1 MNKIKKV
8 EDLSIG
14 QLKSVLITIVS
25 KEGFINIKNHDNVL
39 EAYLDNPMSP
49 ITNIFM
55 VFPFQLSGEVDI
67 DKICEMILQEQSK
80 YSANNVTIVSKNH
93 ISNGFQSEIDS
104 RISHFRVNYIGRD
117 RLIKLIDKDY
127 PELWKHDDISL
138 LKYESDFSENVK
150 QENQLR
156 RLKLP
161 SEKCQRLLDIY
172 INPQLFSY
180 EEDTKTHTITRKRA
194 DLSVLIAEEKPIIL
208 SGDSGT
214 GKSSL
219 LKRLGSMMIEQNEGN
234 IEIKYLPIYVTA
246 LDLLKNNFTIKDV
259 VKNKTQSFFQSKSLA
274 NLAIDYKICLL
285 IDSIDEFE
293 AEDQNNILKQLGNL
307 YESKGVKYFIG
318 TREPEHIEK
327 ICADKK
333 NKSYEISRFNYEQ
346 IKRFVS
352 AFFSGDEFKTNNLL
366 DALRE
371 NKIIERL
378 PITPLTL
385 SLISILYDETDFEI
399 PATITDIYDN
409 FNDLIVG
416 KAVVSSK
423 VEFIDISF
431 KERILSLYALLLMES
446 KNHKPLSIDEF
457 MLYFAE
463 YYEGKTLPVKDAQL
477 KDVLMYLIHN
487 TGILYI
493 KDDKWVA
500 FTHDSYMEYY
510 AAIEIFKFRREKETV
525 LVENF
530 FDIQWQNVAV
540 FYAGKTK
547 DMPEF
552 AGRINNKLVSSKR
565 WNEYISGIQGC
576 GYLLQALYQTD
587 NKIRRDLVLTA
598 LNLVLESDNVL
609 KKMSSDDSVLFRNY
623 RMPILHLMNFIHFY
637 EMFNSITLKAP
648 LQLSYQTL
656 KKELDRIVTSETTD
670 KSVIPIIGYKLLE
683 LAFTLDSKRINDS
696 SALEEIVLHSEILK
710 DPSLNIIAQF
720 TLDLMGKAGYKELR
734 EDLKRKY
741 SSLSIPLKALIDNP
755 TSKNRFS
762 VLDTV
767 TVERKVKIFVEGKTD
782 AQILEHAF
790 MVLTG
795 GFMPYWKI
803 TVATQNGKDGSSTI
817 VSKELD
823 AAFGYSS
830 EYSTIIGIYDHDGAG
845 LREYRGLNNKIYRE
859 VEKDSIKKHEHA
871 EVYAITLPIPGEM
884 SIYLQDKQDFN
895 MFEIEHYF
903 GHEYLKANEMLKS
916 TAIPDVFEIRSS
928 GKTSFAN
935 TICKDLNPKSFLY
948 FTDLFRIIDK
958 ISKVD
963 VNYII

>member
-1 MNKIKKV
+1 M
-8 EDLSIG
+8 
-14 QLKSVLITIVS
+14 
-25 KEGFINIKNHDNVL
+25 
-39 EAYLDNPMSP
+39 
-49 ITNIFM
+49 
-55 VFPFQLSGEVDI
+55 
-67 DKICEMILQEQSK
+67 
-80 YSANNVTIVSKNH
+80 
-93 ISNGFQSEIDS
+93 
-104 RISHFRVNYIGRD
+104 
-117 RLIKLIDKDY
+117 
-127 PELWKHDDISL
+127 
-138 LKYESDFSENVK
+138 
-150 QENQLR
+150 
-156 RLKLP
+156 
-161 SEKCQRLLDIY
+161 
-172 INPQLFSY
+172 
-180 EEDTKTHTITRKRA
+180 
-194 DLSVLIAEEKPIIL
+194 
-208 SGDSGT
+208 
-214 GKSSL
+214 
-219 LKRLGSMMIEQNEGN
+219 
-234 IEIKYLPIYVTA
+234 
-246 LDLLKNNFTIKDV
+246 KNNFTIKDV

-565 WNEYISGIQGC
+565 WNEYISGIQG
-576 GYLLQALYQTD
+576 
-587 NKIRRDLVLTA
+587 
-598 LNLVLESDNVL
+598 
-609 KKMSSDDSVLFRNY
+609 
-623 RMPILHLMNFIHFY
+623 
-637 EMFNSITLKAP
+637 
-648 LQLSYQTL
+648 
-656 KKELDRIVTSETTD
+656 
-670 KSVIPIIGYKLLE
+670 
-683 LAFTLDSKRINDS
+683 
-696 SALEEIVLHSEILK
+696 
-710 DPSLNIIAQF
+710 
-720 TLDLMGKAGYKELR
+720 
-734 EDLKRKY
+734 
-741 SSLSIPLKALIDNP
+741 
-755 TSKNRFS
+755 
-762 VLDTV
+762 
-767 TVERKVKIFVEGKTD
+767 
-782 AQILEHAF
+782 
-790 MVLTG
+790 
-795 GFMPYWKI
+795 
-803 TVATQNGKDGSSTI
+803 
-817 VSKELD
+817 
-823 AAFGYSS
+823 
-830 EYSTIIGIYDHDGAG
+830 
-845 LREYRGLNNKIYRE
+845 
-859 VEKDSIKKHEHA
+859 
-871 EVYAITLPIPGEM
+871 
-884 SIYLQDKQDFN
+884 
-895 MFEIEHYF
+895 
-903 GHEYLKANEMLKS
+903 
-916 TAIPDVFEIRSS
+916 
-928 GKTSFAN
+928 
-935 TICKDLNPKSFLY
+935 
-948 FTDLFRIIDK
+948 
-958 ISKVD
+958 
-963 VNYII
+963 

>member
-1 MNKIKKV
+1 MDKIKKV
-8 EDLSIG
+8 EELSLE
-14 QLKSVLITIVS
+14 QLRETLITIIS
-25 KEGFINIKNHDNVL
+25 KEGFIDIKDDGNVL

-55 VFPFQLSGEVDI
+55 IFPFQLSGEVDV
-67 DKICEMILQEQSK
+67 DRICDIVLSEQFKRST
-80 YSANNVTIVSKNH
+80 NNVTIVSKNH
-93 ISNGFQSEIDS
+93 ISNGFQEELDS
-104 RISHFRVNYIGRD
+104 KITNFKVNYIGRD
-117 RLIKLIDKDY
+117 RLVKLIDKDC
-127 PELWKHDDISL
+127 PELWKHDDIAL
-138 LKYESDFSENVK
+138 LKYENDFSENVK
-150 QENQLR
+150 QESQLR

-161 SEKCQRLLDIY
+161 TEKCQKLLDIY

-180 EEDTKTHTITRKRA
+180 EEDAKTQTLTRKRA
-194 DLSVLIAEEKPIIL
+194 DLNTLVEEGCPIIL

-219 LKRLGSMMIEQNEGN
+219 LKRMGTMMICQNEGFVGT
-234 IEIKYLPIYVTA
+234 KYLPIYITA
-246 LDLLKNNFTIKDV
+246 FDLLKNNFEVKDV
-259 VKNKTQSFFQSKSLA
+259 ITSKTQEFFPAKNIEELA
-274 NLAIDYKICLL
+274 TGYKICLL
-285 IDSIDEFE
+285 VDSVDEFDIKNQKE
-293 AEDQNNILKQLGNL
+293 VLRQLQNL
-307 YESKGVKYFIG
+307 YESKGIKYFIG
-318 TREPEHIEK
+318 TREPERIEK
-327 ICADKK
+327 NFTTKK
-333 NKSYEISRFNYEQ
+333 TKSYEISRFNYEQ

-409 FNDLIVG
+409 FNDLIIG

-431 KERILSLYALLLMES
+431 KERILSLYALLLMECE
-446 KNHKPLSIDEF
+446 NHKPLSIDDF
-457 MLYFAE
+457 ISYFAE
-463 YYEGKTLPVKDAQL
+463 YFEGKTLPIKDAQL

-493 KDDKWVA
+493 KEDQWVA

-510 AAIEIFKFRREKETV
+510 AAIEIFKFRRDKETD
-525 LVENF
+525 LVDNF
-530 FDIQWQNVAV
+530 FDIQWQNVAI

-552 AGRINNKLVSSKR
+552 AKKINTKLINSNR

-587 NKIRRDLVLTA
+587 NAIRRDLVLTA
-598 LNLVLESDNVL
+598 LNMVLESNEVL
-609 KKMSSDDSVLFRNY
+609 KKMSSDDSPMFRNY

-637 EMFNSITLKAP
+637 EMFNSITLKTP
-648 LQLSYQTL
+648 LQLSYQML
-656 KKELDRIVTSETTD
+656 KSDLDRICTSDTSD
-670 KSVIPIIGYKLLE
+670 RSLIPIIGYKLLE

-696 SALEEIVLHSEILK
+696 TALEEVVLHTEILK

-720 TLDLMGKAGYKELR
+720 TLDLMGKVGYKEMR
-734 EDLKRKY
+734 EELKKKY
-741 SSLSIPLKALIDNP
+741 HSLSSPLKALIDNS

-767 TVERKVKIFVEGKTD
+767 TTNRKVKIFVEGKTD
-782 AQILEHAF
+782 AQIIEHAF
-790 MVLTG
+790 MVLTNG
-795 GFMPYWKI
+795 NSPYWKI

-823 AAFGYSS
+823 AAFGYST
-830 EYSTIIGIYDHDGAG
+830 EYNTIIGIYDHDAAG
-845 LREYRGLNNKIYRE
+845 LREYRGLNKIYKE
-859 VEKDSIKKHEHA
+859 IEKDLIKKHQCA
-871 EVYAITLPIPGEM
+871 EVYAITLPVPGEM
-884 SIYLQDKQDFN
+884 NHYLQDKQEFN

-903 GHEYLKANEMLKS
+903 GDDYLDKAMMLKG
-916 TAIPDVFEIRSS
+916 TAISNVSEIRSS
-928 GKTSFAN
+928 SKTAFAAK
-935 TICKDLNPKSFLY
+935 ICKDNDPQTFRY
-948 FTDLFRIIDK
+948 FTDLFRVIDK
-958 ISKVD
+958 ISNMD
-963 VNYII
+963 INYII

>member
-1 MNKIKKV
+1 MDKIKKV
-8 EDLSIG
+8 EELSLE
-14 QLKSVLITIVS
+14 QFKKTLIEIIS
-25 KEGFINIKNHDNVL
+25 KEGFINIKDNDSSI

-55 VFPFQLSGEVDI
+55 IFPFSLSGDVDI
-67 DKICEMILQEQSK
+67 DRICMIIENEHVK
-80 YSANNVTIVSKNH
+80 YSASNVTIVSKNH
-93 ISNGFQSEIDS
+93 ISKGFQDELNS
-104 RISHFRVNYIGRD
+104 RISNFRINYIGRD
-117 RLIKLIDKDY
+117 NLIGLIDKDY

-138 LKYESDFSENVK
+138 LKYENDFAENVK
-150 QENQLR
+150 QEDQLR

-161 SEKCQRLLDIY
+161 TEKCQKLLDIY

-180 EEDTKTHTITRKRA
+180 EEDSKTHTLTRKRA
-194 DLSVLIAEEKPIIL
+194 DINMLVEEEHPIML

-219 LKRLGSMMIEQNEGN
+219 LKRIGSMMILRNEESH
-234 IEIKYLPIYVTA
+234 ITKFLPVYITA
-246 LDLLKNNFTIKDV
+246 FDLLKSNLSINDV
-259 VKNKTQSFFQSKSLA
+259 VKNKTQKFFKDKDID
-274 NLAIDYKICLL
+274 NLVTDYKICLL
-285 IDSIDEFE
+285 VDSLDEFE
-293 AEDQNNILKQLGNL
+293 VTDQNKVLGQLQNL
-307 YESKGVKYFIG
+307 YDTKGVKYLIG
-318 TREPEHIEK
+318 TREPERIEK
-327 ICADKK
+327 NFTGKK
-333 NKSYEISRFNYEQ
+333 TKSYEISKFNYEQ

-385 SLISILYDETDFEI
+385 SLISILYDEADFEI

-409 FNDLIVG
+409 FNDLIIG

-423 VEFIDISF
+423 VEFIDVSF
-431 KERILSLYALLLMES
+431 KERILSLYALLLMER
-446 KNHKPLSIDEF
+446 KNHQPLSIDEF
-457 MLYFAE
+457 ISYFAK
-463 YYEGKTLPVKDAQL
+463 YYEGKTLPIKDAQL

-493 KDDKWVA
+493 KEEKWIA

-510 AAIEIFKFRREKETV
+510 AAVEIFKFRREKE
-525 LVENF
+525 LDLINNF

-547 DMPEF
+547 DMPDF
-552 AGRINNKLVSSKR
+552 ANKINEKLSKSNR

-587 NKIRRDLVLTA
+587 NIIRRDLILTA
-598 LNLVLESDNVL
+598 LKLVLESNDVL
-609 KKMSSDDSVLFRNY
+609 KKMSSDDSPLFRNY

-637 EMFNSITLKAP
+637 EMFNSITLKTP

-656 KKELDRIVTSETTD
+656 KLELDRIVTTETAD
-670 KSVIPIIGYKLLE
+670 RSLIPIVGYKLLE

-696 SALEEIVLHSEILK
+696 SALEEIVLHTEILK

-720 TLDLMGKAGYKELR
+720 TLDLMGKVGYREMREEL
-734 EDLKRKY
+734 KKKY
-741 SSLSIPLKALIDNP
+741 HTLSSPLKALIDNP

-767 TVERKVKIFVEGKTD
+767 TVDRKVKIFVEGKTD

-790 MVLTG
+790 MVLTNG
-795 GFMPYWKI
+795 CTPYWKI

-823 AAFGYSS
+823 AAYGYSS
-830 EYSTIIGIYDHDGAG
+830 DYNTVIGIYDHDAAG
-845 LREYRGLNNKIYRE
+845 LREYRGLNKNIYHE
-859 VEKDSIKKHEHA
+859 IEKNLIKKHEHA
-871 EVYAITLPIPGEM
+871 EVYAITLPVPGEM
-884 SIYLQDKQDFN
+884 SHYLQDKQEFN

-903 GHEYLKANEMLKS
+903 GYDYLNDNMMIKR
-916 TAIPDVFEIRSS
+916 TAIPNIFEILSNK
-928 GKTSFAN
+928 KTSFA
-935 TICKDLNPKSFLY
+935 TKICKVNDPNTFRY
-948 FTDLFRIIDK
+948 FTDLFRIIDRICK
-958 ISKVD
+958 IEIS
-963 VNYII
+963 YIV